1 MVLLRDGKNLK
12 LAQCGLGYH
21 QRFTFYDHIHTTGMD
36 IKQPLAC
43 TACLTLGKDMTL
55 RDYAQGA
62 YRMRGIGQGQRIE
75 LFLPAEVAALISE
88 ALGRRVDLADSAQL
102 IVDVTA
108 WLCCNNIA

>member
-36 IKQPLAC
+36 IKQPLSC

-55 RDYAQGA
+55 RDYSQGA
-62 YRMRGIGQGQRIE
+62 YRMRGIGKGQCIQLLLTPE
-75 LFLPAEVAALISE
+75 ASSLMHK
-88 ALGRRVDLADSAQL
+88 ALGKVEGVKASDR
-102 IVDVTA
+102 
-108 WLCCNNIA
+108 